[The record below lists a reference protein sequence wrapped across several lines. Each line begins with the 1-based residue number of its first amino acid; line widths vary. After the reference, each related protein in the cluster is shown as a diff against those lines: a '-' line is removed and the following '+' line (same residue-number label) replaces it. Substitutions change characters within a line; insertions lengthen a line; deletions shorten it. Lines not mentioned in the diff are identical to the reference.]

1 MATNVT
7 LHIGAPKTGT
17 TFLQTILFGNQS
29 RLREHGILLP
39 AKQRFHNLAS
49 AGVRNGPGSA
59 QYRTWE
65 TLLSRI
71 EAWPGAVLVSNEWF
85 AAASEE
91 RATAAVQQLTDLAEV
106 RLVATARD
114 LVDQVP
120 AAWQETLKVGE
131 SSQIDAFTAGLDRPQ
146 RHWCWA
152 ALDVAEVLDRWA
164 PALPTPQ
171 THVVTLPSPNT
182 SPDALWTRFANA
194 CGIEPSW
201 CTTDV
206 NFARES
212 LGVEAAR
219 LLQLAG
225 PMLREAIDAEHAGW
239 RAPYRWIQ
247 RYLAHGMLQK
257 HRGRRI
263 TMSREQIAAVR
274 DRSQRSVDRLRDR
287 GHPVHG
293 DLADL
298 TCSTLP
304 DGAVHPDTVDD
315 SELLPIALQLVAD
328 LLGAARRSSAMTQ
341 QQPARSQPPVSPG
354 ADSPR

>member
-17 TFLQTILFGNQS
+17 TFLQAILFGNQQ
-29 RLREHGILLP
+29 RLREHGILVP
-39 AKQRFHNLAS
+39 ADQRFHNRAS
-49 AGVRNGPGSA
+49 AGVRNGPDSP
-59 QYRTWE
+59 QYRSWE
-65 TLLSRI
+65 KLLSRI
-71 EAWPGAVLVSNEWF
+71 ESWPGTVLVTNEWF
-85 AAASEE
+85 AATSQE
-91 RATAAVQQLTDLAEV
+91 RAAAAVQQLTDVADV

-120 AAWQETLKVGE
+120 AAWQETLKIGE
-131 SSQIDAFTAGLDRPQ
+131 SSQIDAFSDGLDRPHP
-146 RHWCWA
+146 HWTWS

-164 PALPTPQ
+164 ATLPTRQ
-171 THVVTLPSPNT
+171 THVVTLPPRDT
-182 SPDALWTRFANA
+182 PAEALWTRFAVA
-194 CGIEPSW
+194 CGVDPTW

-225 PMLREAIDAEHAGW
+225 PMLLEAIDAEHASW

-247 RYLAHGMLQK
+247 QYLAHGMLRK

-263 TMSREQIAAVR
+263 TMGGEQIAAVR
-274 DRSQRSVDRLRDR
+274 ERSQRCVDRLGDR
-287 GHPVHG
+287 GYPVHG

-298 TCSTLP
+298 TCSSLP
-304 DGAVHPDTVDD
+304 DGAVHPDSVDD

-328 LLGAARRSSAMTQ
+328 LVGAARRSAAAAQ
-341 QQPARSQPPVSPG
+341 K
-354 ADSPR
+354 